1 MAGRRPHSEATRD
14 KRRHDILQAA
24 GRLLDHGATLPTVAV
39 IAQAA
44 GIGKGTV
51 YLSFQ
56 SSEEIF
62 AAMVLDGWD
71 AVLRE
76 LEARLAEARSVE
88 RAADLY
94 PRCLAALV
102 EANPKLMRLD
112 AVLPD
117 LKTRMSAE
125 ARARFHNGLT
135 TRLAAAGT
143 QLETLLDMPAGRGM
157 KILLRSHALA
167 RGLWQSFDDRSSDCE
182 ASRSFASE
190 LRAALDEYWR
200 GAYPCRHQR

>member
-1 MAGRRPHSEATRD
+1 MAGRRPHSEATKD
-14 KRRHDILQAA
+14 KRRQDILQAA
-24 GRLLDHGATLPTVAV
+24 ERLLDRGATLPTVAA
-39 IAQAA
+39 ITQAA
-44 GIGKGTV
+44 GIAKGTV
-51 YLSFQ
+51 YLYFQ

-71 AVLRE
+71 AILRE
-76 LEARLAEARSVE
+76 FEARLAAAGSAEL
-88 RAADLY
+88 AADLFAG
-94 PRCLAALV
+94 CMAALI

-117 LKTRMSAE
+117 LKTRMSEE

-143 QLETLLDMPAGRGM
+143 QLETLLEMPSGRGM
-157 KILLRSHALA
+157 DILLRSHALA
-167 RGLWQSFDDRSSDCE
+167 RGLWQSFDHRAFDCE
-182 ASRSFASE
+182 GSRSFPSE

-200 GAYPCRHQR
+200 GAYACRHHR